1 MLLPWQSILVICRSY
16 GAPAVSFPGCT
27 IMLYQCHMPSAGP
40 MVCQLYNTV
49 IHCDA
54 GRSYDPLVQ
63 SCYTNVTCRWLVQW
77 CASCIILSYTLVQP
91 WDRTM
96 IQLAHH
102 MGGLWCAGRIIL
114 SYTPMPAGC
123 MIGCMIPWL

>member
-1 MLLPWQSILVICRSY
+1 
-16 GAPAVSFPGCT
+16 
-27 IMLYQCHMPSAGP
+27 MPSAAH
-40 MVCQLYNTV
+40 MMCWLCNTV
-49 IHCDA
+49 IQYNDCRLY
-54 GRSYDPLVQ
+54 GSLVVP
-63 SCYTNVTCRWLVQW
+63 SCFTYLTCRRPVLW

-91 WDRTM
+91 WDHTM

-102 MGGLWCAGRIIL
+102 MGGLWCAGSIIL